1 MKCIIVDDEP
11 IARKGIRSLVA
22 RIPELELMEMFNN
35 ASSAAIYLTSHPVDL
50 VFLDVQMPGITG
62 IEFARNILKYID
74 HLYTAYTEYA
84 LDSYEVDAVDY
95 LVKPIEFERF
105 QKAVNKAIN
114 YHALLVTGEK
124 ENIEEV
130 ENDYLFVK
138 SERRYFKVNFED
150 ILFIEGLKDYVILQ
164 LKDQR
169 IITKMTLK
177 AIHEQL
183 PASLFFRIN
192 KSYIINIRHITSFDN
207 NDVTIRSHE
216 IAIGNSYRDDFF
228 EKFVTKRGGFKKG
241 VL

>member
-1 MKCIIVDDEP
+1 MAAEEALLNISISSSS
-11 IARKGIRSLVA
+11 GIRATSDRMPLRA
-22 RIPELELMEMFNN
+22 IG
-35 ASSAAIYLTSHPVDL
+35 SSSTIIHFIISIVNGL
-50 VFLDVQMPGITG
+50 
-62 IEFARNILKYID
+62 YIA
-74 HLYTAYTEYA
+74 AYTEYA

-177 AIHEQL
+177 AMQEQL

-192 KSYIINIRHITSFDN
+192 KSYIINTRHITSFDN

>member
-62 IEFARNILKYID
+62 IEFARNIPKNTLIIFT
-74 HLYTAYTEYA
+74 TAYTEYA

-177 AIHEQL
+177 AMQEQL

-192 KSYIINIRHITSFDN
+192 KSYIVNTRQ
-207 NDVTIRSHE
+207 